1 MNAQSALALWPPAA
15 SSGAV
20 EADYLILAFTV
31 LTLLLTVPVFL
42 AITYFAVR
50 YREGVEADRDT
61 SGMRSF
67 LIEISWMLIPFAL
80 TLIFFVWGARLFVES
95 KNPPPEA
102 MTIEAIGRQWM
113 WKFQHPTGQAEINDL
128 HVPIDQP
135 IRIRLTSQDV
145 IHAFYLPALRTQMGV
160 VPGRTTE
167 LWFKANR
174 TGTYRLYCSEYCG
187 TDHSR
192 MDGTL
197 TIMTQADY
205 EAWLTHSGAVQSA
218 PAAGKTDGKT
228 SGNTTG
234 RTDGKTTGETA
245 GTADGKAVYAA
256 YGCGA
261 CHAPG
266 SPVRAP
272 SLAGLYGS
280 DVALAD
286 GRTVVADEA
295 FLRAKILNPNENRL
309 AGGAKQSMPSFAGV
323 IPPADLD
330 RLVDYLK
337 RYRRTADNAGR
348 DAPAGGATP

>member
-1 MNAQSALALWPPAA
+1 MNPQQSALALWPAAA
-15 SSGAV
+15 SSVAV

-50 YREGVEADRDT
+50 YREGVEADRDV

-135 IRIRLTSQDV
+135 IRIRLSSQDV
-145 IHAFYLPALRTQMGV
+145 IHAFYLPALRVQMGV

-167 LWFKANR
+167 MWFKANR

-192 MDGTL
+192 MDGNLTL
-197 TIMTQADY
+197 MTQADY
-205 EAWLTHSGAVQSA
+205 QEWLTHAGAQQSA
-218 PAAGKTDGKT
+218 PAAGKT
-228 SGNTTG
+228 
-234 RTDGKTTGETA
+234 
-245 GTADGKAVYAA
+245 VYDA

-266 SPVRAP
+266 SGVRAP
-272 SLAGLYGS
+272 ALAGLYGS

-286 GRTVVADEA
+286 GRTVVADEN

-309 AGGAKQSMPSFAGV
+309 AGGEKQIMPSFAGV
-323 IPPADLD
+323 IAPDDLD
-330 RLVDYLK
+330 HLVAYL
-337 RYRRTADNAGR
+337 RSYSRTADAAGR
-348 DAPAGGATP
+348 DAPAGQASP